1 MADNTANERQ
11 IAMRDRDL
19 KADIEYIQF
28 RCEKSVMD
36 IIRAR
41 AKKRGK
47 SLSEYLRSESARIA
61 AAIQRQD
68 AAEQNTL
75 QRQQPQK

>member
-1 MADNTANERQ
+1 MGDFTANERQ
-11 IAMRDRDL
+11 IAMRNRDL
-19 KADIEYIQF
+19 KAGIEYIQF

-36 IIRAR
+36 IIRAH

-47 SLSEYLRSESARIA
+47 SLSEYLRSESTRIA

-68 AAEQNTL
+68 AEQNTL
-75 QRQQPQK
+75 QRQQSQK